1 MNIIIAVESLTG
13 IFPFE
18 QNHTHKFSYA
28 KDKFFSIYYYD
39 SLQNNLL
46 TAIFFIKNICKFT

>member
-39 SLQNNLL
+39 NVIIL
-46 TAIFFIKNICKFT
+46 TTLYSQLKIQT

>member
-39 SLQNNLL
+39 SLIKIVKRFNQNNNS
-46 TAIFFIKNICKFT
+46 T